1 MGRYADPQIIVDK
14 SFEKVRGE
22 LDKLYKNVDNN
33 LQLIAKRKQ
42 ARKAA
47 QAKKYGSF
55 GDVYNKAVKDSRASS
70 RKFARTRPDM
80 AKDAKKQFSDQ
91 IASRFDEGYDNIQ
104 AFVRGQYIS
113 KEGEEP
119 IKNPTESQINA
130 FVQSQID
137 AANDLGE
144 SLVAFEGLANAHAKG
159 IKAGDGSNGK
169 NTGSVVVGSEFSNI
183 FNAMT
188 GDTEGQEDI
197 QWSKMKLSGSLTG
210 GTTIY
215 FDGQSENEEGFG
227 VADKSEII
235 DLSKMKTNY
244 INGNQEVYFQNIK
257 DKSEVAKDMGPI
269 IKTAQN
275 NKAVDMFK
283 IYNVTGPD
291 GVPFKMKVLNE
302 KKTQDYF
309 INGEGAA
316 VTVDAMIEKHGGIDA
331 AVQAYFGADVAAKF
345 PEKGTEG
352 YDQAMLKL
360 KTRLYEDLDPLISDG
375 DKDMLSPNKETTSR
389 QYTKDTNSKVVKGFY
404 EEVHGEVGRLLPTLP
419 GDKEAMNKFNLYI
432 QNRPYSQGG
441 TTYTIDHMEPVSTG
455 SSDMVLVMKN
465 GNKIKPEEG
474 YFKLN
479 DLSGRRKLEQGL
491 MKGNFQGTTDRK
503 HVDGFY
509 NSDEFGGE
517 VEGVYNGS
525 EKESVRITSTE
536 TQGGISYEEYMQKVE
551 GSEKPL
557 NSNTIDWPWETDGLG
572 GGSQAAVGDTDT
584 DTDNSIQA
592 QLGIQPQA
600 SATTGTVNQAE
611 EMKGT
616 QVKTQ
621 DISGATNAAKPDD
634 EQKVKYA
641 DLSTP
646 VLDAQGQPTGGNKPN
661 YNNFGGKEYDESD
674 RIGDKAVYTTDA
686 SGTPEN
692 TLDNQYRKIINFESV
707 AGGVKGGVGDYG
719 FTDSKYNGKEPK
731 SPEEAV
737 KMIKTEIVPEVET
750 ELGFSIDDLK
760 GPPQVTASLVDYK
773 MNTGRK
779 MNDLLVIAYQNQQA
793 IEGKTVEKTW
803 DGISAS
809 RNYSPKPSKEV
820 YDALKSG
827 GISAEAIAAAKDEL
841 YLGRIKEMMNM
852 VEKDP
857 NAKDKNGRLI
867 KDKLGNAK
875 TAYKNSHSNRVN
887 MFK

>member
-1 MGRYADPQIIVDK
+1 
-14 SFEKVRGE
+14 
-22 LDKLYKNVDNN
+22 
-33 LQLIAKRKQ
+33 
-42 ARKAA
+42 
-47 QAKKYGSF
+47 
-55 GDVYNKAVKDSRASS
+55 
-70 RKFARTRPDM
+70 
-80 AKDAKKQFSDQ
+80 
-91 IASRFDEGYDNIQ
+91 
-104 AFVRGQYIS
+104 
-113 KEGEEP
+113 
-119 IKNPTESQINA
+119 
-130 FVQSQID
+130 
-137 AANDLGE
+137 
-144 SLVAFEGLANAHAKG
+144 
-159 IKAGDGSNGK
+159 
-169 NTGSVVVGSEFSNI
+169 
-183 FNAMT
+183 
-188 GDTEGQEDI
+188 
-197 QWSKMKLSGSLTG
+197 
-210 GTTIY
+210 
-215 FDGQSENEEGFG
+215 
-227 VADKSEII
+227 
-235 DLSKMKTNY
+235 
-244 INGNQEVYFQNIK
+244 
-257 DKSEVAKDMGPI
+257 
-269 IKTAQN
+269 
-275 NKAVDMFK
+275 
-283 IYNVTGPD
+283 
-291 GVPFKMKVLNE
+291 MKVLNE

-345 PEKGTEG
+345 PEQGTKG

-419 GDKEAMNKFNLYI
+419 GDKEAMSKFNLYI

-441 TTYTIDHMEPVSTG
+441 KTYTIDHMEPVSTG
-455 SSDMVLVMKN
+455 SSDMVLVMKD

-479 DLSGRRKLEQGL
+479 DLDGRRKLEQGL

-509 NSDEFGGE
+509 NSEEFGGE
-517 VEGVYNGS
+517 VEGVYNGA
-525 EKESVRITSTE
+525 EKESVRITSTQ
-536 TQGGISYEEYMQKVE
+536 TKGGISYEEYMNKVE
-551 GSEKPL
+551 GAEKPL
-557 NSNTIDWPWETDGLG
+557 NSNTIDWPWETDGSG
-572 GGSQAAVGDTDT
+572 VGSQAAVGDTDTDT

-611 EMKGT
+611 EMKGM

-621 DISGATNAAKPDD
+621 DIAGATNAAKPDD

-646 VLDAQGQPTGGNKPN
+646 VLDAQGQPTGETKQN
-661 YNNFGGKEYDESD
+661 YNIFAGKEYKETG
-674 RIGDKAVYTTDA
+674 RVGDKAVYTKDTNGA
-686 SGTPEN
+686 PEN
-692 TLDNQYRKIINFESV
+692 TLDNQYRKIINFETV
-707 AGGVKGGVGDYG
+707 AGSTGGSGVVAYG
-719 FTDSKYNGKEPK
+719 FTDPKYNGREPN

-737 KMIKTEIVPEVET
+737 KMIKTEIVPQVEK
-750 ELGFSIDDLK
+750 ELGFKLDELDSIPK
-760 GPPQVTASLVDYK
+760 NVTASLVDYK

-803 DGISAS
+803 DGVSAS

>member
-14 SFEKVRGE
+14 RFEKVRGE

-33 LQLIAKRKQ
+33 LQLITKRKQ

-47 QAKKYGSF
+47 QAKKYGNF
-55 GDVYNKAVKDSRASS
+55 GDVYNNAVKDSRASS

-91 IASRFDEGYDNIQ
+91 IAGRFDEGYNNIQ
-104 AFVRGQYIS
+104 AFVKGQYIS

-144 SLVAFEGLANAHAKG
+144 SLVAFEAMSNAHAKG

-188 GDTEGQEDI
+188 GDAEGQEDI
-197 QWSKMKLSGSLTG
+197 QWSKMKISGSLTG

-215 FDGQSENEEGFG
+215 FDGQSEGEEGFG
-227 VADKSEII
+227 IADPDTEVI

-244 INGNQEVYFQNIK
+244 MNGNQEVYFQDIK
-257 DKSEVAKDMGPI
+257 DKGEILEDMAKP
-269 IKTAQN
+269 IKTLQD
-275 NKAVDMFK
+275 NKAVNIFET
-283 IYNVTGPD
+283 YNTVDKNGNPI
-291 GVPFKMKVLNE
+291 KMKVLNK

-309 INGEGAA
+309 INGKGSA
-316 VTVDAMIEKHGGIDA
+316 VTIDAMIEKHGGIAA
-331 AVQAYFGADVAAKF
+331 AVQAYFGADVAANEVWDK
-345 PEKGTEG
+345 PGTKE

-375 DKDMLSPNKETTSR
+375 DKDMLAPNKETTSR
-389 QYTKDTNSKVVKGFY
+389 QFTKDTSSKVVRGFY
-404 EEVHGEVGRLLPTLP
+404 EEVHSEVGRLLPTLP
-419 GDKEAMNKFNLYI
+419 GDKDAMNEFNLYI

-441 TTYTIDHMEPVSTG
+441 KTYTIDHMEPATPG
-455 SSDMVLVMKN
+455 SSDMVLVMKD

-479 DLSGRRKLEQGL
+479 DERGRHKLEQGL

-503 HVDGFY
+503 HVDGYY
-509 NSDEFGGE
+509 NSKEFGGE
-517 VEGVYNGS
+517 VEENYNGT
-525 EKESVRITSTE
+525 EKESVRITSTKSK
-536 TQGGISYEEYMQKVE
+536 GGISYDEYMKKVE
-551 GSEKPL
+551 GAEKPL
-557 NSNTIDWPWETDGLG
+557 NSNTIDWPWETDGSG
-572 GGSQAAVGDTDT
+572 GGSQAAAL
-584 DTDNSIQA
+584 DNSVQA
-592 QLGIQPQA
+592 QLGVSNLVAPGQPQA

-611 EMKGT
+611 EMKD
-616 QVKTQ
+616 VEVNTQ
-621 DISGATNAAKPDD
+621 DIAGAENAAKPDD
-634 EQKVKYA
+634 DPTKTMKYGE
-641 DLSTP
+641 LSETS
-646 VLDAQGQPTGGNKPN
+646 
-661 YNNFGGKEYDESD
+661 FGGKDYEEEG
-674 RIGDKAVYTTDA
+674 RVGEKAVYKNDN
-686 SGTPEN
+686 S
-692 TLDNQYRKIINFESV
+692 LDDQYRKIINFETV
-707 AGGVKGGVGDYG
+707 AGSTKGVGVTNYG
-719 FTDSKYNGKEPK
+719 FTDTDTYPDTPQ

-737 KMIKTEIVPEVET
+737 KYIKTAVVPKVEKD
-750 ELGFSIDDLK
+750 LGFKLDELK
-760 GPPQVTASLVDYK
+760 SVPKNVTASLVDYK

-779 MNDLLVIAYQNQQA
+779 MDDLLIIAYQNQQA
-793 IEGKTVEKTW
+793 IEGETVKKTW

-809 RNYSPKPSKEV
+809 RNLAPKPSKEV

-827 GISAEAIAAAKDEL
+827 KISAEAIAAAKDEL
-841 YLGRIKEMMNM
+841 YLGRIKEMQNNNS
-852 VEKDP
+852 P
-857 NAKDKNGRLI
+857 
-867 KDKLGNAK
+867 KLK
-875 TAYKNSHSNRVN
+875 STIEAYRNSHSNRVN

>member
-14 SFEKVRGE
+14 RFEKVRGE
-22 LDKLYKNVDNN
+22 LNNLYKNVDAN
-33 LQLIAKRKQ
+33 LQLIGKRKQ

-91 IASRFDEGYDNIQ
+91 IAGRFDEGYDNIQ

-183 FNAMT
+183 FSAMT
-188 GDTEGQEDI
+188 GDAEGQEDI
-197 QWSKMKLSGSLTG
+197 QWSKMKISGSLTG

-215 FDGQSENEEGFG
+215 FDGQSEGEEGFG
-227 VADKSEII
+227 IADDTEVI

-244 INGNQEVYFQNIK
+244 INGNQEVYFQDIK

-345 PEKGTEG
+345 PEQGTEG

-419 GDKEAMNKFNLYI
+419 GDKDAMNDFNLYI

-441 TTYTIDHMEPVSTG
+441 KTYTIDHMEPISTG
-455 SSDMVLVMKN
+455 SSDMVLVMKD

-479 DLSGRRKLEQGL
+479 DLGGRRKLELGL

-536 TQGGISYEEYMQKVE
+536 TQGGISYAEYMEKVE

-572 GGSQAAVGDTDT
+572 GGSQAAALDNVTPLSQT
-584 DTDNSIQA
+584 QPVDNSVQA

-600 SATTGTVNQAE
+600 ATPPAA
-611 EMKGT
+611 
-616 QVKTQ
+616 QVGQ
-621 DISGATNAAKPDD
+621 
-634 EQKVKYA
+634 
-641 DLSTP
+641 LSETS
-646 VLDAQGQPTGGNKPN
+646 
-661 YNNFGGKEYDESD
+661 FGG
-674 RIGDKAVYTTDA
+674 GDYSSNTRVGDAAVYKNDG
-686 SGTPEN
+686 S
-692 TLDNQYRKIINFESV
+692 LDDQYRKIINFETI
-707 AGGVKGGVGDYG
+707 GGLTDGTGTPGYG
-719 FTDSKYNGKEPK
+719 FTDKKTYPNTPK

-737 KMIKTEIVPEVET
+737 KYIKTAVVPKVEDD
-750 ELGFSIDDLK
+750 LGFKLGELDSIPK
-760 GPPQVTASLVDYK
+760 NVTASLVAVSYTHLTLPTK
-773 MNTGRK
+773 
-779 MNDLLVIAYQNQQA
+779 
-793 IEGKTVEKTW
+793 
-803 DGISAS
+803 
-809 RNYSPKPSKEV
+809 
-820 YDALKSG
+820 
-827 GISAEAIAAAKDEL
+827 
-841 YLGRIKEMMNM
+841 RI
-852 VEKDP
+852 V
-857 NAKDKNGRLI
+857 
-867 KDKLGNAK
+867 
-875 TAYKNSHSNRVN
+875 
-887 MFK
+887 

>member
-1 MGRYADPQIIVDK
+1 MGSYADPKMIVDK
-14 SFEKVRGE
+14 RFEKVRGE
-22 LDKLYKNVDNN
+22 LDKLYKNVEGN
-33 LQLIAKRKQ
+33 LQLIGKRKQ

-55 GDVYNKAVKDSRASS
+55 GDVYNKSVKESRASS

-80 AKDAKKQFSDQ
+80 AKDAKKQFSNQ

-113 KEGEEP
+113 KEGEQP

-144 SLVAFEGLANAHAKG
+144 SLVAFEGLANAHGKG

-188 GDTEGQEDI
+188 GDAEGQEDI

-215 FDGQSENEEGFG
+215 FDGQSEGEEGFG
-227 VADKSEII
+227 IADPDAEVI

-244 INGNQEVYFQNIK
+244 INGNQEVYFQDIK

-345 PEKGTEG
+345 PEQGTKG

-419 GDKEAMNKFNLYI
+419 GDKDAMNDFNLYI

-441 TTYTIDHMEPVSTG
+441 KTYTIDHMEPISTG
-455 SSDMVLVMKN
+455 SSDMVLVMKD

-479 DLSGRRKLEQGL
+479 DKGGRHKLEQGL

-536 TQGGISYEEYMQKVE
+536 TQGGISYAEYMEKVE

-557 NSNTIDWPWETDGLG
+557 NSNTIDWPWENDGLG
-572 GGSQAAVGDTDT
+572 AGSQAAALDNITPLGQPEAVTADATENDNMEVNYAGGTENPDLSVGGSMFNLSAPDGSALNFKSTDAK
-584 DTDNSIQA
+584 S
-592 QLGIQPQA
+592 QLL
-600 SATTGTVNQAE
+600 E
-611 EMKGT
+611 EKDDGKDLLRKIGNFEALAGSPSGKGLSNYGMGAKYQD
-616 QVKTQ
+616 QVKSAGLDPSTEE
-621 DISGATNAAKPDD
+621 GLMYALETVAKGNAINEMNLPKP
-634 EQKVKYA
+634 A
-641 DLSTP
+641 DFD
-646 VLDAQGQPTGGNKPN
+646 VLDETLKASIIDW
-661 YNNFGGKEYDESD
+661 EY
-674 RIGDKAVYTTDA
+674 
-686 SGTPEN
+686 
-692 TLDNQYRKIINFESV
+692 
-707 AGGVKGGVGDYG
+707 
-719 FTDSKYNGKEPK
+719 
-731 SPEEAV
+731 
-737 KMIKTEIVPEVET
+737 
-750 ELGFSIDDLK
+750 
-760 GPPQVTASLVDYK
+760 
-773 MNTGRK
+773 NTGRNIGDIIHAAQMMK
-779 MNDLLVIAYQNQQA
+779 EDSWKDKIDLGGMTITQLVNAGGSKKVNVKVGDKTYKTAAEAMKAIKADDSPVSVELTELTAQELADAKHAVMSDKTSRTPADIATYN
-793 IEGKTVEKTW
+793 KTW
-803 DGISAS
+803 KYRIDQ
-809 RNYSPKPSKEV
+809 
-820 YDALKSG
+820 LK
-827 GISAEAIAAAKDEL
+827 
-841 YLGRIKEMMNM
+841 
-852 VEKDP
+852 
-857 NAKDKNGRLI
+857 
-867 KDKLGNAK
+867 
-875 TAYKNSHSNRVN
+875 
-887 MFK
+887 